1 MKSFSGTRP
10 GAWLNRRGIT
20 GVDLLVSLALLVL
33 GQLEVSINGVVGNEV
48 AAHFVWATIAFAALV
63 RRIAPVLFA
72 TVCIGSLVLRLV
84 FELTPIFGAISPITT
99 PLAIFGLGLYAR
111 GSRRSAVLAI
121 AGALTV
127 LGILV
132 WAEYG
137 PLDYMTNG
145 ASWQWLRTVTL
156 FIGAAFAGIML
167 RDRTDKLAEVEA
179 RVAAMPPSESAVAV
193 ALSNAR
199 TAIAREVHA
208 VVERCLGGIAS
219 AVRRARELIPEDPP
233 AALNATRLARLSSRE
248 AMDEMRR
255 MLGLLRTEPQN
266 PNPQRLPPAPVRSRW
281 QRFLEPIEGQLLIVL
296 LLVNGILNAFFTA
309 ADSDEIGGELALEIR
324 LIGAIATALLFLPRR
339 RLPLF
344 TAISVGIAVFIRV
357 VVFDDRFPLDIFI
370 WAGVFVAGA
379 YVPRITVAAAAGFFT
394 LGCAIATAYISEPE
408 TPAMVYLAFSTT
420 TIAAWMVGVGC
431 RARVQQTAEIELLEE
446 IEQERR
452 RDLSAR
458 AIQTE
463 RLGVAR
469 EMHDLIGHGLTSI
482 TIQCAVVE
490 KVILKDADQAE
501 RTLKTIE
508 SLTTEVRSEL
518 SELLAALSGEREPS
532 LPELSAIRDLVD
544 RTRSGGQS
552 VDLVA
557 IGDLDTVPIG
567 PSAAAYRIVQESL
580 ANASKYAGRGEV
592 RGRVE
597 RKRDRIAISIINPI
611 DHGSGGEG
619 FGLGLAGMR
628 ERAETY
634 GGNFKA
640 GPDDSGEWSVQAE
653 VPLSPAKISPL
664 S

>member
-1 MKSFSGTRP
+1 MSFSGTRP

-33 GQLEVSINGVVGNEV
+33 GQLEVAINGVAGNEA
-48 AAHFVWATIAFAALV
+48 AAHLVWGVIALAALV
-63 RRIAPVLFA
+63 RRIAPLPFA
-72 TVCIGSLVLRLV
+72 VICVGSLLLRIV
-84 FELTPIFGAISPITT
+84 FELTPIYGAIAPITT

-111 GSRRSAVLAI
+111 GTRRSAILAI
-121 AGALTV
+121 GSALTV
-127 LGILV
+127 IGILA

-137 PLDYMTNG
+137 PLEYQTNG
-145 ASWQWLRTVTL
+145 AAWQWLRTVTL
-156 FIGAAFAGIML
+156 YLGAAFAGIML
-167 RDRTDKLAEVEA
+167 RDRTDRLAEVEA
-179 RVAAMPPSESAVAV
+179 RVAAMPPSESTVAI
-193 ALSNAR
+193 ALSGAR

-219 AVRRARELIPEDPP
+219 AIRRARELLPDDPA

-255 MLGLLRTEPQN
+255 MLGLLRTEPSGHLPQS
-266 PNPQRLPPAPVRSRW
+266 PPSAPAQSFWQRLLSRAE
-281 QRFLEPIEGQLLIVL
+281 RQLLIVL
-296 LLVNGILNAFFTA
+296 LLVNGVLNAFFTA
-309 ADSDEIGGELALEIR
+309 ADSDEIGGDLSLGIR
-324 LIGAIATALLFLPRR
+324 LLGAILTALLFLPRR

-344 TAISVGIAVFIRV
+344 TAISVGIAVFVRV

-379 YVPRITVAAAAGFFT
+379 YVPRITVAAAAGIFT
-394 LGCAIATAYISEPE
+394 LACALATAQISEPQ
-408 TPAMVYLAFSTT
+408 TPLMVYLAFSTT
-420 TIAAWMVGVGC
+420 TVAAWMVGVGC
-431 RARVQQTAEIELLEE
+431 RARVQQTSEIELLER

-452 RDLSAR
+452 RDLAAR

-482 TIQCAVVE
+482 TLQCAVVE
-490 KVILKDADQAE
+490 KVILDDPERAE

-508 SLTTEVRSEL
+508 NLTTEVHSEL
-518 SELLAALSGEREPS
+518 SELLAALSGEREPA
-532 LPELSAIRDLVD
+532 LPELSAIGELVD

-557 IGDLDTVPIG
+557 VGDLESVPIG

-592 RGRVE
+592 RARIE
-597 RKRDRIAISIINPI
+597 RLHDRIAISIGNPI
-611 DHGSGGEG
+611 DERSGSEG
-619 FGLGLAGMR
+619 FGLGIAGMR

-634 GGNFKA
+634 GGNFRA
-640 GPDDSGEWSVQAE
+640 GPDGTGEWLVQAE
-653 VPLSPAKISPL
+653 VPLSPARISPL

>member
-1 MKSFSGTRP
+1 MSFSGTRP

-33 GQLEVSINGVVGNEV
+33 GQLEIAINGVVGNEL
-48 AAHFVWATIAFAALV
+48 ASHLLWATIALVALV
-63 RRIAPVLFA
+63 RRVAPLLFG
-72 TVCIGSLVLRLV
+72 VICVGSLLLRIV
-84 FELTPIFGAISPITT
+84 FELTPNFGAISPITT

-121 AGALTV
+121 GAALTV
-127 LGILV
+127 IGILV

-137 PLDYMTNG
+137 PLDYVTNG

-156 FIGAAFAGIML
+156 FLGAAIAGIML

-179 RVAAMPPSESAVAV
+179 RVEAMPPSESAVAV

-199 TAIAREVHA
+199 TSIAREVHA

-219 AVRRARELIPEDPP
+219 AIHRARELLPEDPA

-255 MLGLLRTEPQN
+255 MLGLLRTEP
-266 PNPQRLPPAPVRSRW
+266 PSPKPRPIPPAPVRTFR
-281 QRFLEPIEGQLLIVL
+281 QRTLGVFEGQLLIVV
-296 LLVNGILNAFFTA
+296 LLVNGILNAFFTE
-309 ADSDEIGGELALEIR
+309 ADPDEIGGELALEIR
-324 LIGAIATALLFLPRR
+324 LIGAILTALLFLPRK

-344 TAISVGIAVFIRV
+344 TAVSVGIVIFIRV
-357 VVFDDRFPLDIFI
+357 VVFDDRFPLDIFV
-370 WAGVFVAGA
+370 WAAVFVAGA
-379 YVPRITVAAAAGFFT
+379 YVPRVTVAAAAGLFT
-394 LGCAIATAYISEPE
+394 LGCALATAAISEPE
-408 TPAMVYLAFSTT
+408 TAFMVYLAFSTT
-420 TIAAWMVGVGC
+420 TVAAWMVGVGC
-431 RARVQQTAEIELLEE
+431 RARVQQTAEIELLEAL
-446 IEQERR
+446 EQQRR

-463 RLGVAR
+463 RLGVAQ
-469 EMHDLIGHGLTSI
+469 EMHDLVGRGLTSI
-482 TIQCAVVE
+482 TLQCAVVE
-490 KVILKDADQAE
+490 KVILEDAERAD

-508 SLTTEVRSEL
+508 GLTTEVRSEL

-532 LPELSAIRDLVD
+532 LPELSAIGELVD

-552 VDLVA
+552 VRLVA
-557 IGDLDTVPIG
+557 VGDLESVPIG

-592 RGRVE
+592 RARVE
-597 RKRDRIAISIINPI
+597 RLHDRVAISVGNPI
-611 DHGSGGEG
+611 DGESQSEG

-634 GGNFKA
+634 GGSLKA
-640 GPDDSGEWSVQAE
+640 GPDDSGNWWVQAE